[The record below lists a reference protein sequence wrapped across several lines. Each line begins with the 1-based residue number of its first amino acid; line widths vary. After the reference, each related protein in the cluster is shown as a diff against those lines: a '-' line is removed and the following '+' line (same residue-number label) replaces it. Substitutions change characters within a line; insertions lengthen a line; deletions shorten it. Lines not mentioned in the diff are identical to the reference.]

1 MYLWVLN
8 MIRKRLFSS
17 EGKIKPMYFLSE
29 VLSQKFT
36 QKTNISMPILFVIQ
50 TDLESFRTIW
60 KISHQSMLYHLIL
73 KATEYTPFNR
83 L

>member
-8 MIRKRLFSS
+8 MIRKRLFST

-36 QKTNISMPILFVIQ
+36 QKTNISMPILFKPILFQENPNQFVINR
-50 TDLESFRTIW
+50 ENIISVYVVSFN
-60 KISHQSMLYHLIL
+60 
-73 KATEYTPFNR
+73 A
-83 L
+83 

>member
-1 MYLWVLN
+1 
-8 MIRKRLFSS
+8 MIRKRLFST

-50 TDLESFRTIW
+50 TDLDSIRITISVYVVSFNTKSYRVY
-60 KISHQSMLYHLIL
+60 SV
-73 KATEYTPFNR
+73 
-83 L
+83 

>member
-1 MYLWVLN
+1 
-8 MIRKRLFSS
+8 MIRKRLFST

-36 QKTNISMPILFVIQ
+36 QKTNISMPVLFFIQ
-50 TDLESFRTIW
+50 TDLESFRT
-60 KISHQSMLYHLIL
+60 ISHQSMLYHLIL

>member
-8 MIRKRLFSS
+8 MIRKRLFST

-50 TDLESFRTIW
+50 TDLESFRTMKNIT
-60 KISHQSMLYHLIL
+60 SVYVVS
-73 KATEYTPFNR
+73 FNIKSYR
-83 L
+83 VYSI

>member
-1 MYLWVLN
+1 
-8 MIRKRLFSS
+8 MIRKRLFST

-50 TDLESFRTIW
+50 TDLESFRTIT
-60 KISHQSMLYHLIL
+60 SVYVVS
-73 KATEYTPFNR
+73 FNTKSYR
-83 L
+83 VYSV

>member
-1 MYLWVLN
+1 
-8 MIRKRLFSS
+8 MIRKRLFST

-50 TDLESFRTIW
+50 TDLDSFRINM
-60 KISHQSMLYHLIL
+60 KNIISVYVLS
-73 KATEYTPFNR
+73 FNTKSYR
-83 L
+83 VYSV

>member
-1 MYLWVLN
+1 
-8 MIRKRLFSS
+8 MIRKRLFST

-50 TDLESFRTIW
+50 TDLDSFRIM
-60 KISHQSMLYHLIL
+60 KNIISVYVLS
-73 KATEYTPFNR
+73 FNTKSYR
-83 L
+83 VYSV

>member
-1 MYLWVLN
+1 
-8 MIRKRLFSS
+8 MIRKRLFST

-50 TDLESFRTIW
+50 TDLDSFRI
-60 KISHQSMLYHLIL
+60 IL
-73 KATEYTPFNR
+73 SVYVLSFNTKSYR
-83 L
+83 VYSV

>member
-8 MIRKRLFSS
+8 MIRKRLFST

-36 QKTNISMPILFVIQ
+36 QKTNISMPTLFVIQ
-50 TDLESFRTIW
+50 TDFDLSVYVVSINIKSYRVY
-60 KISHQSMLYHLIL
+60 SV
-73 KATEYTPFNR
+73 
-83 L
+83 

>member
-1 MYLWVLN
+1 
-8 MIRKRLFSS
+8 MIRKRLFST

-50 TDLESFRTIW
+50 TDLESFRTMKNIT
-60 KISHQSMLYHLIL
+60 SVYVVS
-73 KATEYTPFNR
+73 FNIKSYR
-83 L
+83 VYSI

>member
-8 MIRKRLFSS
+8 MIRKRLFST
-17 EGKIKPMYFLSE
+17 EGKIKPMYFLSK

-36 QKTNISMPILFVIQ
+36 QKTNISMPTLFVIQ
-50 TDLESFRTIW
+50 TDFDLW
-60 KISHQSMLYHLIL
+60 KISYQSMLHQLIS
-73 KATEYTPFNR
+73 KVTEYTPFNR

>member
-1 MYLWVLN
+1 
-8 MIRKRLFSS
+8 MIRKRLFST

-50 TDLESFRTIW
+50 TDSDDLPKYE
-60 KISHQSMLYHLIL
+60 KYHISLCCII
-73 KATEYTPFNR
+73 
-83 L
+83 

>member
-1 MYLWVLN
+1 
-8 MIRKRLFSS
+8 MIRKRLFST

-50 TDLESFRTIW
+50 TDSDYE
-60 KISHQSMLYHLIL
+60 KYHISLCCII
-73 KATEYTPFNR
+73 
-83 L
+83 

>member
-1 MYLWVLN
+1 
-8 MIRKRLFSS
+8 MIRKRLFST

-50 TDLESFRTIW
+50 THLESFRTMKNIT
-60 KISHQSMLYHLIL
+60 SVYVVL
-73 KATEYTPFNR
+73 FNIKSYR
-83 L
+83 VYSI

>member
-1 MYLWVLN
+1 
-8 MIRKRLFSS
+8 MIRKRLFST

-50 TDLESFRTIW
+50 TDLESFRT
-60 KISHQSMLYHLIL
+60 MLYHLIL

>member
-1 MYLWVLN
+1 
-8 MIRKRLFSS
+8 MIRKRLFST

-50 TDLESFRTIW
+50 TDLESFRT

-73 KATEYTPFNR
+73 QATEYTPFNR

>member
-1 MYLWVLN
+1 
-8 MIRKRLFSS
+8 MIRKRLFST

-50 TDLESFRTIW
+50 TDLESFRT

>member
-1 MYLWVLN
+1 
-8 MIRKRLFSS
+8 MIRKRLFST

-50 TDLESFRTIW
+50 TDSDSFRI
-60 KISHQSMLYHLIL
+60 KYEKYHISLCCII
-73 KATEYTPFNR
+73 
-83 L
+83 

>member
-8 MIRKRLFSS
+8 MIRKRLFST

-50 TDLESFRTIW
+50 TDFDLW
-60 KISHQSMLYHLIL
+60 KISYQSMLYHLIL

>member
-1 MYLWVLN
+1 
-8 MIRKRLFSS
+8 MIRKRLFST

-50 TDLESFRTIW
+50 TDLESFRTNITSVYVVSFDI
-60 KISHQSMLYHLIL
+60 KSYRVYSI
-73 KATEYTPFNR
+73 
-83 L
+83 

>member
-1 MYLWVLN
+1 
-8 MIRKRLFSS
+8 MIRKRLFST

-50 TDLESFRTIW
+50 AGLDSLRIV
-60 KISHQSMLYHLIL
+60 
-73 KATEYTPFNR
+73 
-83 L
+83 

>member
-1 MYLWVLN
+1 
-8 MIRKRLFSS
+8 MIRKRLFST

-50 TDLESFRTIW
+50 TDLDSFRIM
-60 KISHQSMLYHLIL
+60 KNIISVYVLS
-73 KATEYTPFNR
+73 FNTKSYR
-83 L
+83 VYST

>member
-8 MIRKRLFSS
+8 MIRKRLFST

-50 TDLESFRTIW
+50 TDSDCLNMKNIISVYVVSFNTKSYRV
-60 KISHQSMLYHLIL
+60 H
-73 KATEYTPFNR
+73 FV
-83 L
+83 

>member
-1 MYLWVLN
+1 
-8 MIRKRLFSS
+8 MIRKRLFST

-50 TDLESFRTIW
+50 TDLDSFRIM
-60 KISHQSMLYHLIL
+60 KNIIPVYVVS
-73 KATEYTPFNR
+73 FNTKSYR
-83 L
+83 VYSV

>member
-8 MIRKRLFSS
+8 MIRKRLFST

-50 TDLESFRTIW
+50 TDLESFRTNIT
-60 KISHQSMLYHLIL
+60 SVYVVS
-73 KATEYTPFNR
+73 FNIKSYR
-83 L
+83 VYSI